1 MVVDFSGVTEII
13 FASKDIDLT
22 KLIIE
27 NKTLGN
33 KVLWE
38 KHKKVVMYKTV
49 PRTTPQK
56 VPLNPFHM
64 VYF

>member
-1 MVVDFSGVTEII
+1 MIVDFSGVTEII
-13 FASKDIDLT
+13 FASKDTVLT

-38 KHKKVVMYKTV
+38 KT
-49 PRTTPQK
+49 QK
-56 VPLNPFHM
+56 VGGYAQNSTTDDTSKSTSKPTS
-64 VYF
+64 